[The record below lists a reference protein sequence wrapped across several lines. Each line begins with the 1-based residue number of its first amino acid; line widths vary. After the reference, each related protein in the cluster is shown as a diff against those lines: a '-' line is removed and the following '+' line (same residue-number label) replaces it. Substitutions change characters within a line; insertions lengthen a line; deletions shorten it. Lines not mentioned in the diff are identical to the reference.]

1 MDKRLQ
7 NLRPWKPGQSG
18 NPGGRPRRKPVT
30 DRLRDILES
39 TDKNGKTVA
48 DRIVEAIRDAAI
60 GGDVRFVELILD
72 RIEGKVPNVL
82 QVDDISNGNDEDV
95 DAIYGKAGLSFPPES
110 DGGPSGPGSEPRSG
124 ADPASA
130 PPGPGEP
137 CGP

>member
-72 RIEGKVPNVL
+72 RIEGKVPNIL
-82 QVDDISNGNDEDV
+82 QVDDFSNDNDSDI
-95 DAIYGKAGLSFPPES
+95 DAIYSKAGLSFSPES
-110 DGGPSGPGSEPRSG
+110 DGGPGGPSSEPCSS
-124 ADPASA
+124 ADPAPAS
-130 PPGPGEP
+130 PSPGES